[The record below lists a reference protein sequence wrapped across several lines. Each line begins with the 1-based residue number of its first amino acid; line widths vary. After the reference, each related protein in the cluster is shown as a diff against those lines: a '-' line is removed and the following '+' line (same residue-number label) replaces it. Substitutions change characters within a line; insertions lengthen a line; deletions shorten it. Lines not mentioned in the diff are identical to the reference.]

1 MLVLVWI
8 ASSHPIS
15 HLLMISYIIQWDLT
29 ANEAVRTVENAHSL
43 NVSAITYGNNS
54 KTVFSGS
61 RDYSVKGWDAESGIN
76 KTSFSCPRNI
86 VTALTIGKSGE
97 HSLYQ
102 GSEDLCVRVWD
113 VRSNSSQPVI
123 VINSFVYFPL
133 SLALHPN
140 EFNLVTGTVLH
151 LLAFNFYSD
160 DFMTF

>member
-29 ANEAVRTVENAHSL
+29 TNEAVRTVENAHSL

-86 VTALTIGKSGE
+86 VTALTIGISGE
-97 HSLYQ
+97 HSSGENSLYQ

-113 VRSNSSQPVI
+113 VRCQTKNFERSSKR
-123 VINSFVYFPL
+123 S
-133 SLALHPN
+133 
-140 EFNLVTGTVLH
+140 
-151 LLAFNFYSD
+151 
-160 DFMTF
+160 